1 MSMLKIKPFSIDTT
15 ELFTFANANITSN
28 LVSGNANLGNLA
40 TANYFSGNGSGLT
53 SIAGANVSGQVGNA
67 LISGTVYTAAQPNIT
82 SVGTLTSLTVS
93 GNSDFGA
100 VANVKITGGSNGYV
114 LKTDGSGNLTWGAA
128 STGTGNANVGGSNT
142 QVQFNDGT
150 NLAGSAN
157 LTFNV
162 STGTLS
168 ATNFVGNGSQLTGVA
183 AATATK
189 TANGTSNVDIPTSSG
204 NITMGVGG
212 TGNVVI
218 VTSTGVNVA
227 GYLSATGNITAGNAN
242 LGNAVV
248 ANYFV
253 GNLYGTANLATY
265 ATTANSV
272 AGANVT
278 GNVGNALNA
287 YAVAGANVSGA
298 VAYATTANSVAG
310 ANVSGAVAYAT
321 TANSVAGAN
330 VSGQVANAL
339 VAGTVY
345 TNAQPNITSVGTL
358 TSLAVTGN
366 LTAGNANIT
375 GTLTVG
381 AITTAAG
388 GSGNISG
395 ADVISANAFIASGNI
410 NAAFYFG
417 NGSQLT
423 GVSASTAQKT
433 ANGTSNV
440 DIPTSNG
447 NITMGVGGTGNVVI
461 VTGTG
466 INVAGYI
473 NATGNVTVGNIIGN
487 GQALTS
493 ITGANVTG
501 NVGNALNAY
510 AVAGANVSGQVAN
523 ALVAGTV
530 YTNAQPNITSVGTLT
545 SLAVTGT
552 LSAGDTTIAGNLT
565 VTGTTTSVNSTVTQ
579 IVDPIFELGGGANG
593 AALSTNDGKE
603 RGQLMHYYDGGVK
616 DAFMGWMNT
625 DKVFTFAS
633 NVSVTNNAVTINTL
647 GNIKAGDANLGN
659 AVTSNYFIGNGSLL
673 TGVAATT
680 ATKTANGTSNVNI
693 ATANGNITMGVG
705 GTGNVV
711 IVTTTGVNVTG
722 TLNST
727 GNLTASNA
735 DLGNLATANY
745 FAGTLTTAA
754 QPNITSVGTLTS
766 LAITGNV
773 TAGNANLGNLVT
785 ANYFSGNGSLL
796 TGVTATVAQ
805 TVSNAAQPNITSVG
819 TLTSL
824 TVSGVTTLGSVANVK
839 ISGGSADYV
848 LKTDGT
854 GNLSW
859 TALSTTTMV
868 VDRFTGDGSWTM
880 KTLTAT
886 PASVEYTIVAIGG
899 VLQPRNTYSV
909 LAAVITFSEAPP
921 TGAVVEITTVTG
933 GTGGGGGGGG
943 GGVSWTYSA
952 VSANT
957 TMAASYKYI
966 VDTSSANLTMTLPSS
981 GTLGDEITIIDGT
994 GNASTH
1000 AITVARNGGKIQGS
1014 ASDMTVTTDRAAF
1027 TLAYYNSAQ
1036 GWLLTSV

>member
-1 MSMLKIKPFSIDTT
+1 MSLLKIKPFSIDTA
-15 ELFTFANANITSN
+15 ERFTFANANITGN
-28 LVSGNANLGNLA
+28 IESGNANLGNLA

-53 SIAGANVSGQVGNA
+53 SIAGGNVSGQVGNA

-128 STGTGNANVGGSNT
+128 TSGTGNANVAGSNT
-142 QVQFNDGT
+142 QIQFNDGT

-157 LTFNV
+157 LTFDTTTN
-162 STGTLS
+162 TLS
-168 ATNFVGNGSQLTGVA
+168 ATNFVGNGSGLTGIIA
-183 AATATK
+183 SGGTATK
-189 TANGTSNVDIPTSSG
+189 TANGTSNVDIATANG

-212 TGNVVI
+212 NAGI
-218 VTSTGVNVA
+218 VTVTGTGVNVS
-227 GYLSATGNITAGNAN
+227 GYLSATGNITASNAT
-242 LGNAVV
+242 LGNAVT
-248 ANYFV
+248 ANYFIGS
-253 GNLYGTANLATY
+253 GNNL
-265 ATTANSV
+265 S
-272 AGANVT
+272 NVQ
-278 GNVGNALNA
+278 
-287 YAVAGANVSGA
+287 GANVSGEVSFA
-298 VAYATTANSVAG
+298 ATANSVAG

-330 VSGQVANAL
+330 VSGQVGNAL

-345 TNAQPNITSVGTL
+345 TAAQPNITSVGTL
-358 TSLAVTGN
+358 SSLSVSGN

-375 GTLTVG
+375 GTLTVSS
-381 AITTAAG
+381 ITTSAG

-410 NAAFYFG
+410 NAAFYLG

-423 GVSASTAQKT
+423 GVAAASATKT

-440 DIPTSNG
+440 DIVTANG

-461 VTGTG
+461 VTTTG
-466 INVAGYI
+466 VNVAGYI
-473 NATGNVTVGNIIGN
+473 TTTGNVTVGNIIGN
-487 GQALTS
+487 GQALS
-493 ITGANVTG
+493 ALAGANVTG
-501 NVGNALNAY
+501 EVSFAATANS
-510 AVAGANVSGQVAN
+510 VAGANVSGQVGN

-530 YTNAQPNITSVGTLT
+530 YTAAQPNITSVGTLS
-545 SLAVTGT
+545 SLAVTGA

-565 VTGTTTSVNSTVTQ
+565 VTGTTTTVNSTVTQ

-593 AALSTNDGKE
+593 AALSSNDGKE
-603 RGQLMHYYDGGVK
+603 RGQLLHYYDGGVK

-633 NVSVTNNAVTINTL
+633 NVSVANNTVTVNTL
-647 GNIKAGDANLGN
+647 GAIKAGDANLGN
-659 AVTSNYFIGNGSLL
+659 AVTSNYFVGNGSLL
-673 TGVAATT
+673 TGIIASGGTSTT
-680 ATKTANGTSNVNI
+680 LANGTSNVNI
-693 ATANGNITMGVG
+693 TTANGNITMGVG

-711 IVTTTGVNVTG
+711 IVTGTGVNVAG
-722 TLNST
+722 TLNAT
-727 GNLTASNA
+727 GNLTA
-735 DLGNLATANY
+735 
-745 FAGTLTTAA
+745 
-754 QPNITSVGTLTS
+754 V
-766 LAITGNV
+766 
-773 TAGNANLGNLVT
+773 NANLGNLVT
-785 ANYFSGNGSLL
+785 ANYFTGNGSLL
-796 TGVTATVAQ
+796 TAITGANVTGEVTFAATANAVAGANVSGNVGNALNAYSVAGGNVSGQ
-805 TVSNAAQPNITSVG
+805 VGNALVAGTVYTAAQPNITSTG

-824 TVSGVTTLGSVANVK
+824 TVSGATDLGAVANVK
-839 ISGGSADYV
+839 ITGGSADYV
-848 LKTDGT
+848 LSTDGT

-859 TALSTTTMV
+859 TALSSTTLV

-880 KTLTAT
+880 KTLSAT
-886 PASVEYTIVAIGG
+886 PASVDYTIVAIGG

-943 GGVSWTYSA
+943 AAWTYSA
-952 VSANT
+952 VTANT

-966 VDTSSANLTMTLPSS
+966 VDTSTANITMTLPSS

-1000 AITVARNGGKIQGS
+1000 AITVARNGGNIQGD
-1014 ASDMTVTTDRAAF
+1014 ANDMTVTTDRAAF
-1027 TLAYYNSAQ
+1027 TLAYYNSTQ
-1036 GWLLTSV
+1036 GWLLTNV